1 MVSVAKYTTFS
12 FSSMILIYIAM
23 VSVILIVI
31 ASTLK
36 LKHNAILQANKIM
49 LVAQSPAYL
58 GANNIYLT
66 SVYLSMIY

>member
-31 ASTLK
+31 VSTLR
-36 LKHNAILQANKIM
+36 LKHNTCLQADKIM
-49 LVAQSPAYL
+49 LVAQSLAYL
-58 GANNIYLT
+58 SANNIYLIFC
-66 SVYLSMIY
+66 LS